1 MILLTLIKNKFYIKQ
16 IYNMKQT
23 FIFSDQ
29 QVRSEL
35 RDWKKLLTIAVH
47 GDQIIYYEFLEVKQT
62 MTGEL
67 YRRFLNNLKECLQQL
82 RITRPIILEDNARYF

>member
-16 IYNMKQT
+16 IYIMKQT

-47 GDQIIYYEFLEVKQT
+47 GDQIIYYEFLEVK
-62 MTGEL
+62 
-67 YRRFLNNLKECLQQL
+67 
-82 RITRPIILEDNARYF
+82 

>member
-1 MILLTLIKNKFYIKQ
+1 M
-16 IYNMKQT
+16 
-23 FIFSDQ
+23 
-29 QVRSEL
+29 RSEL

-62 MTGEL
+62 MTSEL